1 MRRGFAFAGLIGIA
15 LASAPAAQAGSLKGE
30 IGLGFTGGQVHG
42 YRVSLGGEVGTPGE
56 SLDVLS
62 LDLSKTT
69 GGLTQ
74 THAWGVK
81 LVAGEITLNRSK
93 ASIVVNDPLG
103 AGGVDGVFDFT
114 FSGRPHLKSLK
125 RLFRCGIKHNV
136 IYGTLTGTIRIKVGD
151 HFFKTITVRRMTGW
165 AADTYTTG
173 CLAPCPRPYDLVQG
187 SGPFSP
193 TKPNVVLTAQTQA
206 GRQLASV
213 AVSVFDPTAGT
224 PFLEISHVLYA
235 VAAKPLVSSN
245 PSLTSAN
252 VSTPGGALSGSLG
265 FKSSGAL
272 HNLSPAVCKS
282 GHLQETTRSAK
293 VTKGRITATF
303 DSIGK
308 FSLDTNLNA
317 SGGLPGLTSLSRVS

>member
-1 MRRGFAFAGLIGIA
+1 MRRGYAFAGLIGLV
-15 LASAPAAQAGSLKGE
+15 LAAAPAAQAGSLKGE

-42 YRVSLGGEVGTPGE
+42 YRVSLGGEVGTPGK

-62 LDLSKTT
+62 LALTKTT

-74 THAWGVK
+74 THAWTVK

-103 AGGVDGVFDFT
+103 AGGADGEFKFS
-114 FSGRPHLKSLK
+114 FSGRPKLE
-125 RLFRCGIKHNV
+125 REAPCGAMHNV
-136 IYGTLTGTIRIKVGD
+136 VKGTLTGTIRIKVGD

-165 AADTYTTG
+165 AQDTYTRS
-173 CLAPCPRPYDLVQG
+173 CLAPCPHPYEFVTG

-193 TKPNVVLTAQTQA
+193 TKPDVVLSAQTQA
-206 GRQLASV
+206 GRQLSYV

-224 PFLEISHVLYA
+224 PFLEISHILYA

-252 VSTPGGALSGSLG
+252 VSTPGGALSGSLS

-272 HNLSPAVCKS
+272 HNLSPLVCKG
-282 GHLQETTRSAK
+282 GHAQETTRSAK

>member
-30 IGLGFTGGQVHG
+30 IGLAFIGGRVHG
-42 YRVSLGGEVGTPGE
+42 YRVLLGGEVGTPAMARDG
-56 SLDVLS
+56 LS
-62 LDLSKTT
+62 LELTKTT
-69 GGLTQ
+69 GTVTQ
-74 THAWGVK
+74 THLWGVK

-93 ASIVVNDPLG
+93 ALIVVNDPLG
-103 AGGVDGVFDFT
+103 AGGADGEVDFS
-114 FSGRPHLKSLK
+114 FSGRPKLE
-125 RLFRCGIKHNV
+125 RVAPCGAMRNV
-136 IYGTLTGTIRIKVGD
+136 VKGTLKGTIRIKVGD
-151 HFFKTITVRRMTGW
+151 HFFRTITVTGMTGT
-165 AADTYTTG
+165 AEDSYTTG

-206 GRQLASV
+206 GKQLASV

-224 PFLEISHVLYA
+224 PFVLISHVLYA

-265 FKSSGAL
+265 FKSSGAP
-272 HNLSPAVCKS
+272 HNDSPLVCKG
-282 GHLQETTRSAK
+282 GHAQETTRSAK

-308 FSLDTNLNA
+308 FSVDTNLNA